1 MTYVTVEAATWLQGL
16 PMAERAQFLSI
27 LSHNLTIAARDLC
40 LSDSSPEVRLE
51 QVRLL
56 NEVQHRVTSYL
67 SHCHAGD
74 EDPGWLPVVVGY
86 LLDASDP
93 AVLQQTEQAWA
104 FTKASFLSN
113 TL

>member
-1 MTYVTVEAATWLQGL
+1 
-16 PMAERAQFLSI
+16 MAERTRFLSI
-27 LSHNLTIAARDLC
+27 LSHNLTVAARVLC
-40 LSDSSPEVRLE
+40 LSDSSSDVRLE
-51 QVRLL
+51 QMRLL

-67 SHCHAGD
+67 LHWHAGD
-74 EDPGWLPVVVGY
+74 EDLRGLPVVVGY
-86 LLDASDP
+86 VFDASDP